1 MAEKSKIAAIFEAM
15 KNASISSLSAIPM
28 KGTAEE
34 RIEQFNQR
42 VEKIETRT
50 VLSRNTM
57 DFTRKQTR
65 ADTLCSSIPLSSLH
79 PMSLAELKVGKTHR
93 GCAVYCKIATRVL
106 HFGSA
111 MVLVQDETD
120 LKNLAVYGN
129 INMKD
134 LKVGR
139 MILIKEPFYKMRN
152 DGSEGI
158 RIDDPT
164 RDLVFD
170 PEKLSKKI
178 DREPKGDIVY
188 VRSTVEERITALVGE
203 DETKGADK
211 IYTQLIDEGYDITKK
226 RVRALKKAAAPQHK
240 AGENASGN
248 DNTIQENGVPIVSI
262 ISERRPEKHRILK
275 VPVVFENKIAGNEA
289 FAKKHFEEAENFY
302 SKALAHKNDLPEES
316 GEEVG
321 LWQLY
326 CNRSAARMKM
336 GLLHE
341 ALQDS
346 LLANICAESNT
357 TKPLLRCAEALSALG
372 LHKDANDLLESTA
385 DVFHDSR
392 EMIEKKKELLSPKII
407 LRVGKNSEFPTITE
421 AIRHA
426 PAGSEILVDAGIYRE
441 TIIITKP
448 ITLRC
453 NNVNDFDAIQS
464 LEDTAKDTRWAEI
477 HSSSVMPS
485 IVCNPA
491 QSTAPIHIIG
501 FKIFCNA
508 PPTSSIAAAL
518 VMRGVTV
525 FRNCVL
531 SSTSGPVVCVESPG
545 TKLIMHACVVHR
557 GAQGGILCVDS
568 ARLSL
573 HQIHCC
579 NNAASGLELRSK
591 GCANIEGS
599 HFYRNGRQGITSWQG
614 AGKLTATHCDIH
626 SHQFESGVLVNG
638 AETEL
643 KSCKIYGNKLAGV
656 VSQQKGNLLAI
667 ECEVHSNC
675 EGILIQD
682 TGCARVEHCN
692 TSSNRSNGIFVGFD
706 HRGNAAIIENKASNN
721 TSQGIMI
728 GNSGNVICRGNTE
741 SGNLHLPPSVFGVH
755 PDQMRMDKKYFQR
768 VQKNKTSIEKA
779 FESNSFIGSILKQ
792 TGINHETIFDD
803 LKMHHE
809 KCSFCHLQPPKDKLF
824 SKCNR
829 CRQASYCSRKCQK
842 NDWSKHKETCRDAS
856 VKYPSFLDPNV
867 SV

>member
-1 MAEKSKIAAIFEAM
+1 
-15 KNASISSLSAIPM
+15 L
-28 KGTAEE
+28 
-34 RIEQFNQR
+34 
-42 VEKIETRT
+42 
-50 VLSRNTM
+50 
-57 DFTRKQTR
+57 
-65 ADTLCSSIPLSSLH
+65 LSSLH
-79 PMSLAELKVGKTHR
+79 PISLAELEVGKTHR

-106 HFGSA
+106 HLESA
-111 MVLVQDETD
+111 MVLVQDESD
-120 LKNLAVYGN
+120 IKNLALYGN
-129 INMKD
+129 VISKD

-139 MILIKEPFYKMRN
+139 LIAIKEPFYKMRN

-158 RIDDPT
+158 RIDDPAH
-164 RDLVFD
+164 DLVFD
-170 PEKLSKKI
+170 PEILSKKI
-178 DREPKGDIVY
+178 DREPKGGIRY
-188 VRSTVEERITALVGE
+188 VRATVEDRVIFLTGE

-226 RVRALKKAAAPQHK
+226 RVRALKKAAALHRK
-240 AGENASGN
+240 AAGNASGN
-248 DNTIQENGVPIVSI
+248 DNDMQKNDVSIVSV

-275 VPVVFENKIAGNEA
+275 VPLVFENKTAGNEA
-289 FAKKHFEEAENFY
+289 FVKKHFEEADKFY
-302 SKALAHKNDLPEES
+302 SKALKHKNDLPEES

-346 LLANICAESNT
+346 LMANMCAESNT
-357 TKPLLRCAEALSALG
+357 TKPLLRCAEALAALG
-372 LHKDANDLLESTA
+372 LHKDAKDLLESTA
-385 DVFHDSR
+385 DAFHDSR

-407 LRVGKNSEFPTITE
+407 LRVGKNSDFLTITE

-426 PAGSEILVDAGIYRE
+426 PAGSEILVDTGTYRE

-453 NNVNDFDAIQS
+453 NDVNDFDAIQS
-464 LEDTAKDTRWAEI
+464 LEDTTKDTSWAEI
-477 HSSSVMPS
+477 FSSPDMPS
-485 IVCNPA
+485 IICNPA

-501 FKIFCNA
+501 FKIFCDA
-508 PPTSSIAAAL
+508 PPANSVAAAR

-545 TKLIMHACVVHR
+545 TKLLMHACVVHR

-591 GCANIEGS
+591 GCANIEGC
-599 HFYRNGRQGITSWQG
+599 HFYRNGRQGIISWQG
-614 AGKLTATHCDIH
+614 AGKLTAAHCEIH
-626 SHQFESGVLVNG
+626 SHQYESGVLVNG

-643 KSCKIYGNKLAGV
+643 KSCKIYGNNLAGV

-667 ECEVHSNC
+667 ECEVHNNC

-692 TSSNRSNGIFVGFD
+692 TSSNRANGIFVGFD
-706 HRGNAAIIENKASNN
+706 HRGKAAIIENKACNN

-728 GNSGNVICRGNTE
+728 GNSGNVVCRGNTE
-741 SGNLHLPPSVFGVH
+741 SGNLRLPPSLSGVN
-755 PDQMRMDKKYFQR
+755 PDQMRIDKKYFQR
-768 VQKNKTSIEKA
+768 VKKNKNSIEKA
-779 FESNSFIGSILKQ
+779 VESNSFIDSLLKQ
-792 TGINHETIFDD
+792 AGMNHQAIFDD
-803 LKMHHE
+803 LEMHHE
-809 KCSFCHLQPPKDKLF
+809 QCSFCHLQPPKDKPF
-824 SKCNR
+824 SKCKR
-829 CRQASYCSRKCQK
+829 CRQTSYCSQKCQK